1 MFRFAYPLLFLLLI
15 PVLFVFLY
23 GLFYA
28 KKHRHALRLGST
40 AALEDVYRPFY
51 YKILL
56 PEIMLFLAAVLLV
69 FALARPQLGNVKRDI
84 NEKGIDIMLALD
96 ISGSMQLSDFRPN
109 RLEAAKLVARDFVDK
124 IEHDRVGLVVF
135 AGESFLQCPLTTD
148 YDIVNDLIAKMEIV
162 PQSLD
167 GTAIGL
173 ALSNCINRLRDTESK
188 SKVVILLTDG
198 ENNAGDVDPMTAA
211 AFAKDYDIRV
221 YTIGMAGSGEVVM
234 QGLFPQRI
242 PPLNDRLLRAIAEE
256 TGGRFYR
263 ADTEEKLK
271 EIWDEIAELEKTE
284 INAVQFMDWQE
295 RYFPYLL
302 FAFILA
308 FLAYVLKYIV
318 WRKAGC

>member
-1 MFRFAYPLLFLLLI
+1 MFRFAHPLLFLLLI
-15 PVLFVFLY
+15 PVVFVFLY
-23 GLFYA
+23 SFFYR
-28 KKHRHALRLGST
+28 KGHRRALRIGST
-40 AALEDVYRPFY
+40 EALKNVYRPLY
-51 YKILL
+51 YKIVL
-56 PEIMLFLAAVLLV
+56 PEILLFSAALMLIL
-69 FALARPQLGNVKRDI
+69 ALARPQLGNVSREIRK
-84 NEKGIDIMLALD
+84 KGIDIMLALD
-96 ISGSMQLSDFRPN
+96 ISGSMQLNDFRPN
-109 RLEAAKLVARDFVDK
+109 RLEAAKLVARDFVGK

-148 YDIVNDLIAKMEIV
+148 YDIVDELIAKMEIV

-211 AFAKDYDIRV
+211 GFAKDFHIRV
-221 YTIGMAGSGEVVM
+221 YTIGMAGSGNVLM

-263 ADTEEKLK
+263 ADTEEQLK
-271 EIWDEIAELEKTE
+271 AVWNEIADLEKTE
-284 INAVQFMDWQE
+284 INAAQFMDWQE
-295 RYFPYLL
+295 RYFAYVLSAML
-302 FAFILA
+302 MVL
-308 FLAYVLKYIV
+308 LAYVLKYIV